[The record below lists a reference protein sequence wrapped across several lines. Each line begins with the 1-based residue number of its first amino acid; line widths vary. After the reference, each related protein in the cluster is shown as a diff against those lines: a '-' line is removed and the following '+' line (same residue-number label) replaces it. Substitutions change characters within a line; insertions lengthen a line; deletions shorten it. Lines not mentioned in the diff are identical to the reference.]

1 MEWMDIL
8 EKVFE
13 ICIVPILGVLVT
25 VIVSFIE
32 AKKEQML
39 LRTEDETLEKYITM
53 LSDLITD
60 CVIATN
66 QTYVE
71 ALKGQK
77 LFDEEAQKQAL
88 ELTYQ
93 AVMGLLSETAV
104 DILSEAFT
112 DLEGYIRYKIEAE
125 VNKNK
130 GTN

>member
-1 MEWMDIL
+1 MEWIDIL

-71 ALKGQK
+71 ALKGQE

-104 DILSEAFT
+104 KILGEAFT

>member
-1 MEWMDIL
+1 
-8 EKVFE
+8 
-13 ICIVPILGVLVT
+13 
-25 VIVSFIE
+25 
-32 AKKEQML
+32 ML

-104 DILSEAFT
+104 DILGEAFT